1 MGRHLHALQCSTDG
15 RIDAAAWAAARAADA
30 AERMSEPKPARVNLR
45 VVALKPEAVIRAM
58 ARVITV
64 AAVDRAHV
72 HVRDFER
79 AGVEETLAR
88 RYFAAAFARARL
100 IEPALDTVAE
110 A

>member
-1 MGRHLHALQCSTDG
+1 MGRHLTALQCSTDG
-15 RIDAAAWAAARAADA
+15 RIDDAAWAAARAADA
-30 AERMSEPKPARVNLR
+30 AERLSEPKRARVTLR
-45 VVALKPEAVIRAM
+45 VVAPKPEAVIRTM

-72 HVRDFER
+72 HVKDFER
-79 AGVEETLAR
+79 VGVDEPLAR
-88 RYFAAAFARARL
+88 RHFAAAFARARL